1 MANDES
7 SGRGA
12 VAVAPPASARPALPS
27 SSSFWQTWFFRPPEG
42 SLATLAPTVRAV
54 NLLAALLLLA
64 LLLWL
69 SLTGVG
75 YHWNWE
81 PVVRR
86 WRLFV
91 SGWTMTLAMSAV
103 SLVGATVVGTLFAL
117 AGRARFL
124 PLRYVSKIYVE
135 VVRGTPFLVQILI
148 AYYGVANAAGI
159 NNRYLIG
166 GITLALFGGAYI
178 SEVVRSGIESIGK
191 SQLESAK
198 AIGLTPAQTYRHV
211 IFPQAIRL
219 ILPPMAVQ
227 FAGLIKDSSILSFVG
242 VGEFAFNAK
251 LVGDNTY
258 SPLEAYLPLA
268 AGYLLLT
275 LPISYYTRRL
285 EGRHRFE
292 T

>member
-1 MANDES
+1 MANEPPG
-7 SGRGA
+7 SGGA
-12 VAVAPPASARPALPS
+12 TASLAPDPAIPTAAPPSRRRRS
-27 SSSFWQTWFFRPPEG
+27 WFFLPPEG
-42 SLATLAPTVRAV
+42 SLETLAPGVRAT
-54 NLLAALLLLA
+54 NFLAALLVLT

-81 PVVRR
+81 PVLRR
-86 WRLFV
+86 WRLFLA
-91 SGWTMTLAMSAV
+91 GWTTTLGMSLV
-103 SLVGATVVGTLFAL
+103 SLVGATLVGTGFAL

-124 PLRYVSKIYVE
+124 PLRYLSKIYVE

-191 SQLESAK
+191 SQIDSAK
-198 AIGLTPAQTYRHV
+198 AIGLTPAQTYRYV
-211 IFPQAIRL
+211 ILPQAIRL

-275 LPISYYTRRL
+275 LPISFYTRRL

>member
-1 MANDES
+1 MANEPP
-7 SGRGA
+7 GGHGA
-12 VAVAPPASARPALPS
+12 VLPTAAPPSR
-27 SSSFWQTWFFRPPEG
+27 WQTWFFRPPEG
-42 SLATLAPTVRAV
+42 SLATLPPAVRAV

-75 YHWNWE
+75 YHWNWA
-81 PVVRR
+81 PVLRR
-86 WRLFV
+86 WRLFLA
-91 SGWTMTLAMSAV
+91 GWTTTLGMSLV
-103 SLVGATVVGTLFAL
+103 SLVGATVIGTGFAL

-166 GITLALFGGAYI
+166 GLTLALFGGAYI
-178 SEVVRSGIESIGK
+178 SEVVRSGIESIGR
-191 SQLESAK
+191 SQLDSAK
-198 AIGLTPAQTYRHV
+198 AIGLTPGQTYRHV

-268 AGYLLLT
+268 FGYLLLT
-275 LPISYYTRRL
+275 LPISFYTRRL
-285 EGRHRFE
+285 EARHRFE